1 MKPARPTPEQ
11 LERWHKRACARCA
24 RFGYFAA
31 VWPDGSVCR
40 TCECR
45 ALRIHGPC
53 PGCGEHRVLPGL
65 RPADAVAICT
75 SCAAFQ
81 PSYACS
87 RCGHEGQLHARR
99 LCTRCTLSDRLTSL
113 LDDGTGRIRPAL
125 LPLHELLV
133 AMDNPRTGLNWLDG
147 RTANPKAASM
157 LLRGLGNGDIELTHE
172 AFHRLQPWRVAA
184 HLRELLMSCGLLP
197 LMDKQICLFER
208 WLGEH
213 LAGITDVEHEQVV
226 RRFAT
231 WHVLPK
237 LRAGAARRP
246 ITPAGRQFAG
256 DQVRHATTFL
266 SWLADRELRLADCRQ
281 AEIDTWHVEHK
292 QHDRGAVRAFLMWC
306 ADTTL
311 TRRFRLPTARSSQ
324 AAPISRARR
333 VELLGHI
340 LTDTAAPLRSRVAAG
355 LVLLYAQPVSRIVRL
370 TLDEIV
376 HDEDQVLLRLGNP
389 ASPVPQPFAT
399 LLLDYAADRAN
410 MHTATNPG
418 SRWLFPGRR
427 ANQPLRP
434 EHLAKLVHQ
443 LGVPTVAGRGAA
455 IRQHVLDMPAP
466 VVADALG
473 YHHITTTRLATHAG
487 ATWSRYAPGDH
498 SQPTS
503 RRTRDS

>member
-1 MKPARPTPEQ
+1 MRVS
-11 LERWHKRACARCA
+11 RAAHPR
-24 RFGYFAA
+24 
-31 VWPDGSVCR
+31 S
-40 TCECR
+40 
-45 ALRIHGPC
+45 C
-53 PGCGEHRVLPGL
+53 PGCGEHRILPGL
-65 RPADAVAICT
+65 CPADAVAICT

-125 LPLHELLV
+125 LPLHKLLV
-133 AMDNPRTGLNWLDG
+133 AMDHPRTGLNWLDG
-147 RTANPKAASM
+147 RAANPKAAST
-157 LLRGLGNGDIELTHE
+157 LLRSLGNGDIELTHE

-184 HLRELLMSCGLLP
+184 HLRELLMACGLLP
-197 LMDKQICLFER
+197 PMDKQICLFER

-266 SWLADRELRLADCRQ
+266 GWLADRELRLADCRQ

-292 QHDRGAVRAFLMWC
+292 QHDRGAVRAFLTWC

-311 TRRFRLPTARSSQ
+311 TRRFTLPTARSSQ

-333 VELLGHI
+333 VELL
-340 LTDTAAPLRSRVAAG
+340 
-355 LVLLYAQPVSRIVRL
+355 
-370 TLDEIV
+370 
-376 HDEDQVLLRLGNP
+376 
-389 ASPVPQPFAT
+389 
-399 LLLDYAADRAN
+399 
-410 MHTATNPG
+410 
-418 SRWLFPGRR
+418 
-427 ANQPLRP
+427 
-434 EHLAKLVHQ
+434 
-443 LGVPTVAGRGAA
+443 
-455 IRQHVLDMPAP
+455 
-466 VVADALG
+466 
-473 YHHITTTRLATHAG
+473 
-487 ATWSRYAPGDH
+487 
-498 SQPTS
+498 
-503 RRTRDS
+503 